1 MKQFLIEARWNIV
14 RTKSLPQQNEIHQ
27 LIIAYQKCPDD
38 ESLQN
43 RLISH
48 YKNLVGSLSGK
59 YSDHRET
66 REDLYQV
73 GMVGLISALKRY
85 NPSYGRS
92 FESFA
97 IPTIVGEIKRYIR
110 DKTWSVH
117 VPRRIKELSP
127 RVRKITEELTGSLQ
141 RFPGINEI
149 ADELGESEKEIL
161 ETIEMTHSYRALSV
175 DSEFEKNPGNG
186 PTTLLDLVGRPDQ
199 GYERVHKKMM
209 LETAF
214 QILSKQEKEVLLFT
228 YYDNLSQKET
238 GERLG
243 ISQMHTSRIQ
253 RRALDKL
260 RRFLASEGVAM
271 PYVL

>member
-1 MKQFLIEARWNIV
+1 ML
-14 RTKSLPQQNEIHQ
+14 TKSLPQQNEIHQ

-43 RLISH
+43 RLIMQ

-97 IPTIVGEIKRYIR
+97 VPTIIGEIKRYIR

-127 RVRKITEELTGSLQ
+127 RVRKISEELTGSLQ
-141 RFPGINEI
+141 RFPNTSEI
-149 ADELGESEKEIL
+149 ADQLGESEKEVL
-161 ETIEMTHSYRALSV
+161 ETLEMAHSYRALSV
-175 DSEFEKNPGNG
+175 DSEIESHPGKG
-186 PTTLLDLVGRPDQ
+186 AATLLDLVGRPDQ
-199 GYERVHKKMM
+199 GYEHVHKKMM

-260 RRFLASEGVAM
+260 RHFLDSDRV
-271 PYVL
+271 PVVR

>member
-1 MKQFLIEARWNIV
+1 
-14 RTKSLPQQNEIHQ
+14 

-38 ESLQN
+38 ESLQI
-43 RLISH
+43 RLISQ

-59 YSDHRET
+59 YSGHRET

-97 IPTIVGEIKRYIR
+97 VPTIVGELKRYIR

-117 VPRRIKELSP
+117 VPRRIKELSL
-127 RVRKITEELTGSLQ
+127 RVRRISDELTGSLQ
-141 RFPGINEI
+141 RFPNIREI
-149 ADELGESEKEIL
+149 ADELGESEKQVL
-161 ETIEMTHSYRALSV
+161 ETMEMTHSYRALSV
-175 DSEFEKNPGNG
+175 DSEIENNPGKG
-186 PTTLLDLVGRPDQ
+186 TATLLDLVGRPDQ
-199 GYERVHKKMM
+199 GYERVHKKML
-209 LETAF
+209 LEAAF
-214 QILSKQEKEVLLFT
+214 RILSKQEKEVLLFT
-228 YYDNLSQKET
+228 YFDNMSQKEV
-238 GERLG
+238 GQHLG

-260 RRFLASEGVAM
+260 RNFLDSDGKVM
-271 PYVL
+271 NSTY